1 MNGSPQQQATDNK
14 TNDNKQAKQGTG
26 GNKQETDNKPSNNK
40 QANREPTATNR
51 EPLTTTNR
59 GPLTTTNRRPT
70 NENKGKTILRIEKN
84 VVILQKNKR
93 IKK

>member
-1 MNGSPQQQATDNK
+1 MNGSPQQQATNNK

-40 QANREPTATNR
+40 QANR

-84 VVILQKNKR
+84 VVILQKK
-93 IKK
+93 

>member
-1 MNGSPQQQATDNK
+1 MNGSPQQQATNNK

-51 EPLTTTNR
+51 GTANNNQQETANNNQQETDER
-59 GPLTTTNRRPT
+59 
-70 NENKGKTILRIEKN
+70 K
-84 VVILQKNKR
+84 
-93 IKK
+93 